1 MTTPSSSTWPFA
13 WTNLSIVVGLRP
25 GHVIKVSYF
34 ASSSANVPG
43 SEDHPSDEPVELEVG
58 SSDAD
63 AVWVVSVELVV
74 VCDLVSG
81 RRV

>member
-1 MTTPSSSTWPFA
+1 M
-13 WTNLSIVVGLRP
+13 
-25 GHVIKVSYF
+25 
-34 ASSSANVPG
+34 PG